1 MNKSLLFK
9 IVSLSILIFNAIMGC
24 ILITFMCLAL
34 FKIVVLNSLYFIA
47 FLVTLI
53 INCLY
58 IIYLTFEL
66 IQNKLSSKR

>member
-9 IVSLSILIFNAIMGC
+9 IVSLSILMFNAIMGC

-47 FLVTLI
+47 FLVALI